1 MGNPTMLPEEI
12 IFMGTKPN
20 ENKVDVYGIGNP
32 LIDVLAHVSDSEIDD
47 LNLKK
52 GTMELIE
59 SERGN
64 IILNRIK
71 DRDKKYSCGGSAP
84 NTMITL
90 AALGVP
96 TALAGMVGK
105 DELGDIYRKRLEEQ
119 NVLSDLVTSE
129 GDTGSCIVLVTP
141 DYERTMS
148 TRLGVCQKF
157 APEHVNHDKIVNAK
171 YFYFTGYMWDTKPQ
185 KEAIASAIET
195 ARKAGTK
202 VVFDVADP
210 FAVER
215 HHGDFLE
222 LISKSVDVL
231 LANRE
236 ETRLLFGFDDL
247 EKAAK
252 RLAKECG
259 VAAVKN
265 CAEGSCIASERGEF
279 NKINAYPVN
288 AVDSTGAG
296 DNYAAG
302 FLYALLKGYS
312 IADAGK
318 VASYIAAQ
326 IVQQTGAQFD
336 EKRAQEIRKAIIEE
350 RWRLT

>member
-1 MGNPTMLPEEI
+1 MG
-12 IFMGTKPN
+12 KRKN
-20 ENKVDVYGIGNP
+20 EKVEVYGIGNP
-32 LIDVLAHVSDSEIDD
+32 LIDVLAHVSDSEIEE
-47 LNLKK
+47 LNLNK
-52 GTMELIE
+52 GTMELID
-59 SERGN
+59 SQRGN
-64 IILNRIK
+64 VILERIK
-71 DRDKKYSCGGSAP
+71 DRDKKYACGGSAP

-90 AALGVP
+90 AALGVS
-96 TALAGMVGK
+96 TALAGMVGQ
-105 DELGDIYRKRLEEQ
+105 DELGDIYRNRLKSQ
-119 NVLSDLVTSE
+119 NVLSDLETCE

-157 APEHVNHDKIVNAK
+157 GPEHVNHDKILDAR
-171 YFYFTGYMWDTKPQ
+171 YLYFTGYMWDTKPQ
-185 KEAIASAIET
+185 KEAIRSAIET
-195 ARKAGTK
+195 ARKAGAK

-215 HHGDFLE
+215 HRSDFLE
-222 LISKSVDVL
+222 LINKSVDVL

-247 EKAAK
+247 EKAVK

-265 CAEGSCIASERGEF
+265 CAEGSCIASEQGEF
-279 NKINAYPVN
+279 NTINAYPVN

-312 IADAGK
+312 ISDAGK

-326 IVQQTGAQFD
+326 VVKQTGAQFD
-336 EKRAQEIRKAIIEE
+336 EKRAQEIRKAINEE
-350 RWRLT
+350 HWKLT